1 MLSLAITFYDIV
13 LTVHILAVV
22 VAFGVM
28 FAYPIMDAQARR
40 ASPADVAALHR
51 QQVALGR
58 RVIVPAM
65 TVVLLAGLYLTLD
78 RWSFDEPWI
87 GATLAI
93 LFILFALGGAVFAPT
108 DVRLAELAERGETDS
123 ADYAREA
130 RKARLFGMLSL
141 LLVTVAIFLM
151 VAKPGA

>member
-1 MLSLAITFYDIV
+1 MLPLAITFYDVV

-28 FAYPIMDAQARR
+28 FAYPVMDAQVRR

-51 QQVALGR
+51 LQVALGR

-65 TVVLLAGLYLTLD
+65 TVVLLAGLYLTFD

-87 GATLAI
+87 GATFVI
-93 LFILFALGGAVFAPT
+93 LFVLFGLGGAIFAPT
-108 DVRLAELAERGETDS
+108 DLRLAELAERGETGG
-123 ADYAREA
+123 AEYARQA
-130 RKARLFGMLSL
+130 RKARLFGALSL
-141 LLVTVAIFLM
+141 VLVVAAIFLM
-151 VAKPGA
+151 VAKPGV

>member
-1 MLSLAITFYDIV
+1 MLSLAITFYDVV
-13 LTVHILAVV
+13 LTVHIIAVV

-28 FAYPIMDAQARR
+28 FAYPVMDAQVRR
-40 ASPADVAALHR
+40 AGPDDVAALHR
-51 QQVALGR
+51 LQVALGR

-65 TVVLLAGLYLTLD
+65 TVVLLAGLYLTFD

-93 LFILFALGGAVFAPT
+93 LFVLFALGGAVFAPT

-123 ADYAREA
+123 PEYARAA
-130 RKARLFGMLSL
+130 RKVRLSGTLSL
-141 LLVTVAIFLM
+141 VLVVAAIFLM